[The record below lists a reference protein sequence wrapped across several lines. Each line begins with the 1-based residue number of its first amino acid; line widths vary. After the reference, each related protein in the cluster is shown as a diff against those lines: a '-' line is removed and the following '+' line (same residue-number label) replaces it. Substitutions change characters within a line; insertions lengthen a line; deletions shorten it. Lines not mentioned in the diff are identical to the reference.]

1 MALVAIAGIVKAMI
15 VVRVE
20 LWPGG
25 DRSKAESLG
34 EAVIINDGSGT
45 QTQGNYH
52 FALSKRGQTITDQAW
67 RDGQVQGFPRKR
79 LGGWDL
85 LCRVLNEAVGERNV
99 PR

>member
-1 MALVAIAGIVKAMI
+1 VALVAIAGIVKAMI

-45 QTQGNYH
+45 ATQGNYH
-52 FALSKRGQTITDQAW
+52 FALSRRGQTAKDQAW
-67 RDGQVQGFPRKR
+67 RDGQVRGFPRKR

-85 LCRVLNEAVGERNV
+85 VYRALHAAVGERNV